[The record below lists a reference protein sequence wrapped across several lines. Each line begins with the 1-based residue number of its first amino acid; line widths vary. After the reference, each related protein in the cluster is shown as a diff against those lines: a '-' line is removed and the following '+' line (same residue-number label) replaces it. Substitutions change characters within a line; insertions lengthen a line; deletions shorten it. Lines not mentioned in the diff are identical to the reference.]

1 MGTGEVYFLFV
12 NFHFCVT
19 AKNFEKYTH
28 ALSGGNELGYY
39 SLVSFKETGNYFNVV
54 SYFVGLVR
62 YVDDA
67 IRGKQSKLDHYLR
80 GYMNGHAFTSYN
92 VGYPT
97 GILNISKVFNRVE
110 TGKEIT
116 GK

>member
-1 MGTGEVYFLFV
+1 MGTGKVYFLFV
-12 NFHFCVT
+12 NFHFRGT
-19 AKNFEKYTH
+19 TKNFEKYSYT
-28 ALSGGNELGYY
+28 LPGGNELGHY

-80 GYMNGHAFTSYN
+80 GYMNGHALTSYN
-92 VGYPT
+92 VGHSPSKM
-97 GILNISKVFNRVE
+97 NISKVYNRIE

-116 GK
+116 GE